1 MNHSMNQMKIHFL
14 TLLIILSTFVP
25 WALHKPGDASQLPR
39 NVLMTPVEGPTQTQ
53 VKPTSTPTLEIVAT
67 IAPPTDTPEPSN
79 PTRTPKPTSTP
90 IATPPP
96 ADPGTINMMII
107 FGVIAVI
114 VIIIG
119 VWINR
124 QRTF

>member
-1 MNHSMNQMKIHFL
+1 MMKINLF
-14 TLLIILSTFVP
+14 TLLTILSIFIP
-25 WALHKPGDASQLPR
+25 WSFNQPGEPSQFPR
-39 NVLMTPVEGPTQTQ
+39 SVLMTPVEGPTQTQ
-53 VKPTSTPTLEIVAT
+53 IKPTSTLIPTITAPVE
-67 IAPPTDTPEPSN
+67 PPTETPEPPD

-96 ADPGTINMMII
+96 ADPETINMMII

>member
-1 MNHSMNQMKIHFL
+1 MNQMKIRLL
-14 TLLIILSTFVP
+14 TLFIILSTFVP
-25 WALHKPGDASQLPR
+25 WTLPKPGDSSQLPR
-39 NVLMTPVEGPTQTQ
+39 NVLMTPVEGPAQTQ
-53 VKPTSTPTLEIVAT
+53 VKSTSTPTLES
-67 IAPPTDTPEPSN
+67 IASVEPPTDTPEPSD

-114 VIIIG
+114 IIIIG